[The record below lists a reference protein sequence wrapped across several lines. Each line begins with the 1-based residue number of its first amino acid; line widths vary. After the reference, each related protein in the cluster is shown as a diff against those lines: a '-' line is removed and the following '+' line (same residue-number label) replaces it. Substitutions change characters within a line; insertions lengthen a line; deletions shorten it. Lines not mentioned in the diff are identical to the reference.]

1 MKSSRNP
8 LVFFFNLKIG
18 VKILIGYITALAL
31 AAVVGGLAI
40 YQLNQVNATITRLT
54 GHLSDERV
62 LAEQMTVQIYRIRLY
77 ANQYTSQGQEPAVL
91 ASYNQALAHAQTLLD
106 EGDQVITEGN
116 RIAMQA
122 RVRENFDQFAAA
134 FADIVQLLSARQEL
148 ETTVLAPQYA
158 SCMDKL
164 ALLRNNSFEALNF
177 TSAHYA
183 SQARDTFSQM
193 QVNVSQYLATGDEQ
207 YASQADLD
215 YATIRSTFD
224 LLNASVRD
232 QAAQDQVNE
241 IGTAAADYREGF
253 LVIHSLAAQQRDQ
266 ITNRLDI
273 YGPAVDQSATDIV
286 NSVQSEFTT
295 QSQKTNQLVGRTR
308 NVVLVTIASVVA
320 AGLAFGM
327 LLSRVI
333 TRPIQQVARAAQGI
347 AAGALDQEVPVQ
359 SNDELGILAEAFN
372 HMTGRVRGTMAELQ
386 QSLASLKASQE
397 RQRLILETSP
407 TAFLVTRFDGSIL
420 YANQRF
426 NEQFGVEV
434 TQPDVKAVDF
444 YVDPAE
450 RQNILEMIRQQ
461 GHLDYYELQAKKAD
475 GSQGWVSL
483 AMQQFEFEGE
493 TALLSSLIDITT
505 RREVDDR
512 LRQSEADLRQAQ
524 RVAKLGSWRWD
535 IAANRLEW
543 SDEMYRIFGIEKENF
558 GGTLEEVIAKAIHPD
573 DRAEV
578 ERSNLS
584 VIQERKPIPL
594 EYRVIW
600 PDQSIHVVWA
610 EAGELTLDEAGKPAF
625 LTGIVQD
632 ITERKQAEKA
642 LREAQQLYENIF
654 RLSPE
659 VIVVTS
665 EVTGRYLAASESHE
679 RITGYRADE
688 VIGHQVDEFLIW
700 ESDDDRRMMIR
711 RLHEQGAVHN
721 EEVRF
726 HRRSGEFYT
735 ALLSM
740 ARVEVGGEWCVVSMV
755 TDITERKRAEDM
767 VRRLN
772 AELEQRVM
780 ERTEQLET
788 ANKELESFSYSVSHD
803 LRAPLR
809 AIDGFSRILQEDFP
823 DLSAD
828 ASRMIHSVR
837 SNAQQMGRLIDDLL
851 RFSRLNRQSLNKQS
865 VNTAE
870 LVRQALQTLELERE
884 GRQVEITFGELPAC
898 QGDPGLLLQ
907 VWINLLS
914 NALKFTRQRDNAQ
927 IEIGSQLNERGETVY
942 FVSDNGVGFDM
953 QYAGKLFGVFQRLHR
968 ADEFEGTG
976 VGLALVQRIIKR
988 HGGRIWAEAQHDAG
1002 AKFSFT
1008 VGN

>member
-1 MKSSRNP
+1 MKPSRNP
-8 LVFFFNLKIG
+8 FAFFNNLKIG
-18 VKILIGYITALAL
+18 VKILIGYITAMAL

-40 YQLNQVNATITRLT
+40 YQLNQVNATVTRLT
-54 GHLSDERV
+54 GQLSDVRD
-62 LAEQMTVQIYRIRLY
+62 LAGRMEVQIYQLRLY
-77 ANQYTSQGQEPAVL
+77 ANEYITQGQEPAVL
-91 ASYNQALAHAQTLLD
+91 ASYNQALAHTQTLLD
-106 EGDQVITEGN
+106 EADQAIAEKSP
-116 RIAMQA
+116 IAMQA
-122 RVRENFDQFAAA
+122 KARENFDQFTTA
-134 FADIVQLLSARQEL
+134 FAEIVQLLSARQEL
-148 ETTVLAPQYA
+148 ETNVLAEQYSA
-158 SCMDKL
+158 SMDKL
-164 ALLRNNSFEALNF
+164 ALMRDNSFKEQNI
-177 TSAHYA
+177 TSANYA
-183 SQARDTFSQM
+183 SQARDTFNQM
-193 QVNVSQYLATGDEQ
+193 QVNLNQYLATSEEQ
-207 YASQADLD
+207 YAKQVGRD
-215 YATIRSTFD
+215 YETFQSSLD
-224 LLNASVRD
+224 LLNASVWSQAERD
-232 QAAQDQVNE
+232 LVGEIRLSGAEYQD
-241 IGTAAADYREGF
+241 GF
-253 LVIHSLAAQQRDQ
+253 LQIQSLVAQQQDL
-266 ITNRLDI
+266 IAKRLNV

-286 NSVQSEFTT
+286 NSVRSEFTA
-295 QSQKTNQLVGRTR
+295 QSQKTNQLVNRTR
-308 NVVLVTIASVVA
+308 NVVLLTITAVVA

-333 TRPIQQVARAAQGI
+333 TRPVQQMARAAQGI

-372 HMTGRVRGTMAELQ
+372 HMTRRVHGTMAVLQ
-386 QSLASLKASQE
+386 KSLASLQASQE

-407 TAFLVTRFDGSIL
+407 TAILVTRFDGSIL

-426 NEQFGVEV
+426 NEQFGR
-434 TQPDVKAVDF
+434 DVAQSNMEAGDLF
-444 YVDPAE
+444 ADPAE
-450 RQNILEMIRQQ
+450 RESLLEKIRQQ
-461 GHLDYYELQAKKAD
+461 GHLDYYELQARKTD
-475 GSQGWVSL
+475 GSLAWVSL

-493 TALLSSLIDITT
+493 TALLSSLIDITE
-505 RREVDDR
+505 RKKINDR

-535 IAANRLEW
+535 IAADQLEW
-543 SDEMYRIFGIEKENF
+543 SDEMFRIFGIDKENF
-558 GGTLEEVIAKAIHPD
+558 CGSLQEVIAKAIHPD

-600 PDQSIHVVWA
+600 PDQSIHVVWG
-610 EAGELTLDEAGKPAF
+610 EAGELTLDEEGKPAF

-632 ITERKQAEKA
+632 ITERKKAEKA
-642 LREAQQLYENIF
+642 LQEARQLYENIF

-679 RITGYRADE
+679 RITGYRPDE
-688 VIGHQVDEFLIW
+688 VIGHRVDEFLIW
-700 ESDDDRRMMIR
+700 ESDEDNRRMLKL
-711 RLHEQGAVHN
+711 LHEQGAVHN
-721 EEVRF
+721 EEIRF
-726 HRRSGEFYT
+726 HRRSGELYT

-740 ARVEVGGEWCVVSMV
+740 ARLEVGGEWCLVSMV
-755 TDITERKRAEDM
+755 TDITERKRAEDE

-772 AELEQRVM
+772 TELERRVM

-823 DLSAD
+823 SLSAE
-828 ASRMIHSVR
+828 ATRLIHSVR

-851 RFSRLNRQSLNKQS
+851 KFSRLNRQPLNKQK
-865 VNTAE
+865 VDMAE
-870 LVRQALQTLELERE
+870 LVRQALQTLEPERE
-884 GRQVEITFGELPAC
+884 GRQVEIAFGELPAC

-907 VWINLLS
+907 VWMNLLS
-914 NALKFTRQRDNAQ
+914 NALKFTRKRENTQ
-927 IEIGSQLNERGETVY
+927 IEISSQVNERGETVY
-942 FVSDNGVGFDM
+942 FVRDNGVGFDM

-976 VGLALVQRIIKR
+976 VGLALVQRILQR
-988 HGGRIWAEAQHDAG
+988 HGGRIWAEAQQEVG
-1002 AKFSFT
+1002 ATFSFT

>member
-1 MKSSRNP
+1 MKHSRNP
-8 LVFFFNLKIG
+8 LAFFNNLKIG
-18 VKILIGYITALAL
+18 IKILIGYITALAL
-31 AAVVGGLAI
+31 AAVVGCLAI
-40 YQLNQVNATITRLT
+40 YQLNQVNATVTRLT
-54 GHLSDERV
+54 GQLSDVRD
-62 LAEQMTVQIYRIRLY
+62 LAGRMEVQIYQLRLY
-77 ANQYTSQGQEPAVL
+77 ANQYITQGQEPGVL
-91 ASYNQALAHAQTLLD
+91 ENYNKAQAQAQTLLD
-106 EGDQVITEGN
+106 EADHTIAEKS

-122 RVRENFDQFAAA
+122 KARENFNQFTAA
-134 FADIVQLLSARQEL
+134 FAEIVQILSARQEL
-148 ETTVLAPQYA
+148 EINVLAQQYA
-158 SCMDKL
+158 VSMDKL
-164 ALLRNNSFEALNF
+164 ALMRDNSFKDQNL
-177 TSAHYA
+177 TSANFA
-183 SQARDTFSQM
+183 SQARDTFNQM

-207 YASQADLD
+207 YASQVDTD
-215 YATIRSTFD
+215 YETFQSTLD
-224 LLNASVRD
+224 LLNASVWSQAERD
-232 QAAQDQVNE
+232 MVEE
-241 IGTAAADYREGF
+241 ISASAAAYQDGF
-253 LVIHSLAAQQRDQ
+253 LQIHSLVVQQRDL
-266 ITNRLDI
+266 IAKRLDV

-286 NSVQSEFTT
+286 NSVHSEFTS
-295 QSQKTNQLVGRTR
+295 QSQKTNQLVSRTR
-308 NVVLVTIASVVA
+308 NVVLLTIASVVA

-347 AAGALDQEVPVQ
+347 AAGALEQEVPVQ

-372 HMTGRVRGTMAELQ
+372 HMTARVRGTMAELQ
-386 QSLASLKASQE
+386 QSLASLQASQE

-407 TAFLVTRFDGSIL
+407 AATLVTRSDGSIL

-426 NEQFGVEV
+426 NEQFGMEV
-434 TQPDVKAVDF
+434 THSGVETLDF
-444 YVDPAE
+444 YADPAE
-450 RQNILEMIRQQ
+450 RQKVLEMIRQQ
-461 GHLDYYELQAKKAD
+461 GHLDYYELQVRKAD
-475 GSQGWVSL
+475 GSLAWVNLS
-483 AMQQFEFEGE
+483 MQQFEFEGE
-493 TALLSSLIDITT
+493 TALLSSLIDITA
-505 RREVDDR
+505 RKEIDDR

-535 IAANRLEW
+535 IATNRLEW
-543 SDEMYRIFGIEKENF
+543 SDEMFRIFGIEKENF
-558 GGTLEEVIAKAIHPD
+558 SGSLQEVIAKSIHPD
-573 DRAEV
+573 DRVEV

-584 VIQERKPIPL
+584 VIQEGKPIPL

-600 PDQSIHVVWA
+600 SDQSIHVVWA
-610 EAGELTLDEAGKPAF
+610 EAGELTLDEEGKPAF

-632 ITERKQAEKA
+632 ITERKKAEKA
-642 LREAQQLYENIF
+642 LQEARQLYENIF

-665 EVTGRYLAASESHE
+665 EVTGRYLAASDSHE

-688 VIGHQVDEFLIW
+688 VIGHHVDEFIIW
-700 ESDDDRRMMIR
+700 ESDDDRRRI
-711 RLHEQGAVHN
+711 LKLLYEQGAVHN
-721 EEVRF
+721 EEMRF

-740 ARVEVGGEWCVVSMV
+740 ARVEVGGEWCVVSVV
-755 TDITERKRAEDM
+755 TDITERKRAEEE

-823 DLSAD
+823 GLSAE
-828 ASRMIHSVR
+828 ASRLIHSVR

-851 RFSRLNRQSLNKQS
+851 KFSRLNRQPLNKRN

-870 LVRQALQTLELERE
+870 LVRQALQTLEPERE
-884 GRQVEITFGELPAC
+884 GRQVEITLGELPVC
-898 QGDPGLLLQ
+898 LGDPGLLLQ
-907 VWINLLS
+907 VWMNLLS
-914 NALKFTRQRDNAQ
+914 NALKFTRKRDNVQ
-927 IEIGSQLNERGETVY
+927 IEIGSQVNERGETVY
-942 FVSDNGVGFDM
+942 FVRDNGVGFDM

-976 VGLALVQRIIKR
+976 VGLALVQRIIQR
-988 HGGRIWAEAQHDAG
+988 HGGRIWAEAQHDVG